1 MATKEQEIQRLLSNP
16 ELLLM
21 KKPFTRGAEMKGR
34 RGAMG
39 KVDVAQKTTAVLPQY
54 SKIVVPQEQF
64 AMEIDPNC
72 HNVLFDDNIPSI
84 CVKLTNGAYREIKF
98 QKLAVPIQ
106 RVIKDKQLLHLTGNK
121 MQFTLIDTEPTE
133 RTQFL

>member
-34 RGAMG
+34 RGALG

-54 SKIVVPQEQF
+54 SKIVVPQ
-64 AMEIDPNC
+64 
-72 HNVLFDDNIPSI
+72 
-84 CVKLTNGAYREIKF
+84 
-98 QKLAVPIQ
+98 
-106 RVIKDKQLLHLTGNK
+106 
-121 MQFTLIDTEPTE
+121 
-133 RTQFL
+133 